1 MRKEGTGVPSDKVF
15 TIAEAVK
22 LLKGE
27 YHEEVEAA
35 DQNDGDIT
43 GKPTKANKAVFIGHR
58 DNLNDELN
66 VQQYEEA
73 IKDVI
78 QMEAQIDIDRNA
90 GDCIPEHLRNEF
102 ALPNAKEMEGFDID
116 FNEVR

>member
-1 MRKEGTGVPSDKVF
+1 MSKEERRQYKQWEERFKTAQTRVEKMRKEGTGVPSDKVF

-66 VQQYEEA
+66 V
-73 IKDVI
+73 
-78 QMEAQIDIDRNA
+78 
-90 GDCIPEHLRNEF
+90 
-102 ALPNAKEMEGFDID
+102 
-116 FNEVR
+116 